1 MTRSGRRT
9 VRSSASSSVGFT
21 PAWARA
27 KIAAAGSRRSSS
39 IAIRAS
45 SLAAQ
50 PLRARLDEVAHERP
64 VLVQGGPPRRGV
76 LLEREGQLRPLA
88 AEQVEAAEAEAAQ
101 GTLQALR
108 TDRHDFPVLR
118 RRVPLLYTLRPVR
131 LTDLGIPKLWK
142 EDTELLWPYALRPG
156 VAVWLLTDFGPGSH
170 GYGLDRVPL
179 EGGLVVAANHFASV
193 DHPLIGIFSPRA
205 IYYMAKKE
213 LLDMPIIGELLIWTG
228 AFPVKRGVA
237 DREAL
242 REGRRLLRE
251 GHTVG
256 VHIEGTRQK
265 FGYPGEVKL
274 GGMMIAMQEGAPV
287 IPCCADR
294 GLDRRHGR
302 RRGRPRGRLA
312 RRGRPRARRPAGA
325 RSSPSCRPRSP
336 RR

>member
-1 MTRSGRRT
+1 M
-9 VRSSASSSVGFT
+9 
-21 PAWARA
+21 
-27 KIAAAGSRRSSS
+27 
-39 IAIRAS
+39 
-45 SLAAQ
+45 
-50 PLRARLDEVAHERP
+50 
-64 VLVQGGPPRRGV
+64 
-76 LLEREGQLRPLA
+76 
-88 AEQVEAAEAEAAQ
+88 
-101 GTLQALR
+101 
-108 TDRHDFPVLR
+108 
-118 RRVPLLYTLRPVR
+118 R

-156 VAVWLLTDFGPGSH
+156 VAAWLLNDLAPGSH

-242 REGRRLLRE
+242 REARRLVRE

-274 GGMMIAMQEGAPV
+274 GGMMIAMQEGVPV
-287 IPCCADR
+287 IPCAVDLQVEREDEPPGVLGRLGASDLDGRVQPRPGRLRRADPAGDCR
-294 GLDRRHGR
+294 GLQALA
-302 RRGRPRGRLA
+302 PRQARLSQTTS
-312 RRGRPRARRPAGA
+312 RA
-325 RSSPSCRPRSP
+325 SCRTA
-336 RR
+336 